1 MKAYNAP
8 EFSMIACSAEDILTL
23 SLSADGVVND
33 NVLFDDM
40 MNQD

>member
-1 MKAYNAP
+1 MKFYTAP
-8 EFSMIACSAEDILTL
+8 AFSMIDCSAEDILTL

-40 MNQD
+40 MQQG